1 MAIEWFGNMKDIIV
15 STSALA
21 VAFFAYRGLNRWQEE
36 LKGKSEY
43 QLAKNVL
50 QSVYKVREAF
60 KSVRNVAIYSY
71 EYPTEL
77 VLESGHV
84 AQKDKAQA
92 TMHVYHERFKN
103 LDSAFVELEDLFIQ
117 ALVEWGSEKQDLIV
131 DMRKQRSELLV
142 AIQTLIDG
150 YREPGSNSWMTQDER
165 KRQNCVLYY
174 TGENSKYS
182 EFSDEV
188 NLAVN
193 GFDKWLRPHINRS
206 K

>member
-1 MAIEWFGNMKDIIV
+1 MAIEWLGNMKDIIV
-15 STSALA
+15 SISSLA
-21 VAFFAYRGLNRWQEE
+21 VALFAYRGLNRWQEE

-50 QSVYKVREAF
+50 QSVYEVRDAF
-60 KSVRNVAIYSY
+60 KSVRNTAIYSY

-77 VLESGHV
+77 VLKSGHV
-84 AQKDKAQA
+84 AQEDKAEA
-92 TMHVYHERFKN
+92 TMHVYYERFKR
-103 LDSAFVELEDLFIQ
+103 LDAAFAKLEDLFLQ

-150 YREPGSNSWMTQDER
+150 YRKADSNSWMTKEER
-165 KRQNCVLYY
+165 KRQTCVLYY
-174 TGENSKYS
+174 TGENSKHS
-182 EFSDEV
+182 EFSDEINV
-188 NLAVN
+188 AVN
-193 GFDKWLRPHINRS
+193 KFDKWLRPHINRS